1 MKENLLCLLK
11 QPKASKCLKFWHSA
25 IKAQTITAFSLVEM
39 LMALLVA
46 SLLMAA
52 LAPVMTKK
60 FSENV
65 NVTGSMGSPASI
77 KKTYEIEFGSND
89 CPDIKT
95 DTDGSQYCEGEFEVP
110 GGYSG
115 MMKVTLIGAGGG
127 GGAAPTAGYTEFTT
141 VGSANTFTV
150 PAVVNE
156 IEATLISGGAG
167 GGEGD
172 MLRLQARPLQ
182 PAGVGPLQVHLKLL
196 PAGEGRNKR
205 LRVGAKLRP

>member
-1 MKENLLCLLK
+1 MNLTFVKNNLQKSGQILRRLFKPLK
-11 QPKASKCLKFWHSA
+11 KVRSESC
-25 IKAQTITAFSLVEM
+25 TIQYAAFSLVEM

-52 LAPVMTKK
+52 LAPVMTRKIG
-60 FSENV
+60 ENV
-65 NVTGSMGSPASI
+65 NLTGNMAPAGSV
-77 KKTYEIEFGSND
+77 KRTVEIEYGTED
-89 CPDIKT
+89 CKDIKI
-95 DTDGSQYCEGEFEVP
+95 DSGGSTYCEGEFEVP

-167 GGEGD
+167 G
-172 MLRLQARPLQ
+172 
-182 PAGVGPLQVHLKLL
+182 
-196 PAGEGRNKR
+196 
-205 LRVGAKLRP
+205 

>member
-77 KKTYEIEFGSND
+77 KKTYEIEIQKIYTANNKDNKSM
-89 CPDIKT
+89 II
-95 DTDGSQYCEGEFEVP
+95 
-110 GGYSG
+110 
-115 MMKVTLIGAGGG
+115 KVTDRELLEKTGGIIQG
-127 GGAAPTAGYTEFTT
+127 MS
-141 VGSANTFTV
+141 GSPIIQNGKF
-150 PAVVNE
+150 
-156 IEATLISGGAG
+156 
-167 GGEGD
+167 
-172 MLRLQARPLQ
+172 
-182 PAGVGPLQVHLKLL
+182 
-196 PAGEGRNKR
+196 
-205 LRVGAKLRP
+205 VGAVTHVLVNDPTTGYAVFADMMLKQMKTT